1 MSSKTKML
9 PNDAALRKK
18 RGFKNWYK
26 SAKSEYGYI
35 ALAVLIPA
43 ILVYLIYFARSIHPF
58 GDGTVLVLDLNAQY
72 VYFFRALRNIV
83 YDGGSM
89 LYSWSRGLG
98 GEFLGMYAYYLASPL
113 SYLIL
118 LFPTSRT
125 QEFLLLLFMIK
136 AGICGGTMGFYL
148 HKHSTN
154 KNKFAVVAFSI
165 LYAMSAYC
173 IVHQSNTMWMDAVM
187 WLPLVAYGLE
197 ELIKRGR
204 FKIFT
209 IFLSLTL
216 ASNFYIGY
224 MVCIFVLLYF
234 FFYHLAYKDND
245 VNNPA
250 KESMHLGKSLLRVG
264 FFSVVAICMA
274 AVLVIGA
281 YYSLQLGKTD
291 FTDPSWDIALRFD
304 LFDLFFK
311 MLPSSYDTVRID
323 GLPFIYCGLITVILA
338 PLFFCSKRF
347 TVREKIASGVFLSI
361 FAFSFMISV
370 VDLVWHGFQK
380 PMWLNNRYSFMFC
393 FFLLFLAFR
402 AFEHIEEISAK
413 SIACVSAFIMFFL
426 AIVQNFET
434 QYKEKL
440 EALSY
445 GPDDGKFQ
453 VHEFATV
460 TLTIVCL
467 IAYISI
473 IAVMKVA
480 KNKDIVAVV
489 LVSVIAV
496 EVFLSGLC
504 NVNDLD
510 EDVGFSKY
518 SKFNEFNTL
527 MEPVVDTLEN
537 YDDSFYRAEITNKR
551 KDNDNMALDVRG
563 LTGTTSTLNKET
575 ISFLHNMGFYS
586 ASHRSRFDGATVVSN
601 ALLGVKYIIT
611 PRDYDAIYG
620 APVLSVEDY
629 AKNEDMTLDE
639 YMDMIESE
647 EYDHLYELNIYE
659 NKYALSL
666 AFASGSG
673 VLDREVLNFKEQN
686 QWVSEDDD
694 RYCLEGYTSPFNRI
708 NAFLTEIIGSEDTL
722 EVFKGAEFK
731 GEPTMSSGVN
741 ATVSS
746 EHHKYTGKGGTVV
759 FNYTVPE
766 GVPLYL
772 YFPSYYTRNVKLEI
786 YKGTYT
792 YEEFS
797 KLSAADKKAA
807 KVTMLD
813 NTTSLSNCSERIV
826 EVCFTDTTEYTL
838 CVTLNANEFYTKEV
852 DGHNYMYYADT
863 KLLGEVTDDIKEE
876 QLNITKHTDDDI
888 RGTLTTKENNRT
900 ILTTIPYDEGW
911 KVYVDGKQIEIEKA
925 VDALVAFEI
934 EDAGEH
940 EIRLVYRP
948 TPIIA
953 GFVIS
958 IVAIAGFVLI
968 IVFEDKLR
976 RLKISKAIFVVEE
989 PVDNTTLPTKKK

>member
-1 MSSKTKML
+1 MSKKTKML
-9 PNDAALRKK
+9 PNDAALKTK
-18 RGFKNWYK
+18 RSFKDK
-26 SAKSEYGYI
+26 FRAAKSEYGYI
-35 ALAVLIPA
+35 ALSVLIPM
-43 ILVYLIYFARSIHPF
+43 ILVYLIYFARDLYPF

-118 LFPTSRT
+118 LFPTDKT
-125 QEFLLLLFMIK
+125 QEFLLILFMLK

-197 ELIKRGR
+197 ELIKYG
-204 FKIFT
+204 KYKMFT

-234 FFYHLAYKDND
+234 FFYHIAYKDND

-250 KESMHLGKSLLRVG
+250 KEKTHMGKSLIRVG
-264 FFSVVAICMA
+264 FFSVIAICMA
-274 AVLVIGA
+274 AVLIIGA
-281 YYSLQLGKTD
+281 YYSLQLGKSD
-291 FTDPSWDIALRFD
+291 FTDPSWDVALRFD
-304 LFDLFFK
+304 IFDLFFK

-402 AFEHIEEISAK
+402 AFEHIEDISAK
-413 SIACVSAFIMFFL
+413 SIACVSAFIMLFVAVL
-426 AIVQNFET
+426 QNFET
-434 QYKEKL
+434 QYIEKL

-489 LVSVIAV
+489 LVAFIAV

-518 SKFNEFNTL
+518 YKFNEFNTL

-551 KDNDNMALDVRG
+551 KDNDNMALDVNG

-575 ISFLHNMGFYS
+575 ISFLHNMGYYAS
-586 ASHRSRFDGATVVSN
+586 SHRSRYDGASVVTNSI
-601 ALLGVKYIIT
+601 LGVKYIIT

-629 AKNEDMTLDE
+629 AKNENMTLDE
-639 YMDMIESE
+639 YMEMIESE

-666 AFASGSG
+666 AFASGDG
-673 VLDREVLNFKEQN
+673 VLDREVLNFLEQN
-686 QWVSEDDD
+686 QWVSTDDE
-694 RYCLEGYTSPFNRI
+694 RYNLDGYTTPFKRI
-708 NAFLTEIIGSEDTL
+708 NALLTEILDSAETV
-722 EVFKGAEFK
+722 EVFKEATINGD
-731 GEPTMSSGVN
+731 PTTSSGVS

-746 EHHKYTGKGGTVV
+746 EHNKYTGKGGKVV

-772 YFPSYYTRNVKLEI
+772 YFPSYYTRGIKLEV
-786 YKGTYT
+786 YKGNYT
-792 YEEFS
+792 CDQLD
-797 KLSAADKKAA
+797 KLSSADKNKA
-807 KVTMLD
+807 KVSTLD
-813 NTTSLSNCSERIV
+813 NTTTLSNCSERMV
-826 EVCFTDTTEYTL
+826 EICYTDTTEYTI

-852 DGHNYMYYADT
+852 DGHSFVYYVDT
-863 KLLGEVTDDIKEE
+863 ELLGKVTEDIKEE
-876 QLNITKHTDDDI
+876 QLNITKYTDDDI
-888 RGTLTTKENNRT
+888 RGTLTTKENHRT

-911 KVYVDGKQIEIEKA
+911 KVYVDGKKVDIEKA
-925 VDALVAFEI
+925 VDALLAFEI
-934 EDAGEH
+934 EEAGEH
-940 EIRLVYRP
+940 EIRFAYRP

-958 IVAIAGFVLI
+958 IAAIAGFVLI

-976 RLKISKAIFVVEE
+976 RLKIAKAIFVVEE
-989 PVDNTTLPTKKK
+989 PVDNVSLPTKKK